1 MEPTDHSAVMTIY
14 RGTPWEAEIVR
25 TLLADAG
32 IDSFIRNNILA
43 GYLYDPIRA
52 EAVEVMI
59 MDKDTLEAKAIVD
72 QFERNRTAETSES

>member
-32 IDSFIRNNILA
+32 IDSFLRNNILA

-52 EAVEVMI
+52 EAVEVVV
-59 MDKDTLEAKAIVD
+59 MDKDAEEAGRIARE
-72 QFERNRTAETSES
+72 FERNRMTETSE

>member
-1 MEPTDHSAVMTIY
+1 MESTDHSTVICIY
-14 RGTPWEAEIVR
+14 RGTPWEAELVK

-32 IDSFIRNNILA
+32 IESFIRNNILA

-59 MDKDTLEAKAIVD
+59 LEKDALVAGQIAQ
-72 QFERNRTAETSES
+72 QFERNRTMETSE